1 MEAASIIPDQPTG
14 GQPKEEPLYQQGR
27 YPSIVD
33 TDDLVFELGK
43 QVVNHLN
50 HEKIIGNLM
59 KKLQELNNVVPEPDE
74 LKAKNEELSKS
85 NKIYEEDNRKLGD
98 ELANHRK
105 EMQQRQSE
113 LAELKAR
120 NEELSKSN
128 KIYEEDNRKLGDEL
142 VNHGEEMQQLQSEL
156 AELKTKTKPVKKKPG

>member
-1 MEAASIIPDQPTG
+1 MEAASITPDQPIG
-14 GQPKEEPLYQQGR
+14 GQPTEGQPTEEPLYQQGR
-27 YPSIVD
+27 YPSIID

-59 KKLQELNNVVPEPDE
+59 KKLQEWNNVVPESDE

-98 ELANHRK
+98 ELVNRRK
-105 EMQQRQSE
+105 
-113 LAELKAR
+113 
-120 NEELSKSN
+120 
-128 KIYEEDNRKLGDEL
+128 
-142 VNHGEEMQQLQSEL
+142 EMQQLQSEL
-156 AELKTKTKPVKKKPG
+156 AELNTKTKHVKKKPG